1 MVIVCLTCGD
11 RGFDKVMINCDKCQ
25 DSPQHIYCLE
35 VTPEK
40 YFEKDF
46 SWVCDACKPVSVP
59 SKLCGSIDTKEVLN
73 THSGI
78 RSTKCHYNKNSKKKR
93 LKKKS
98 NRKKFTGSAAKTKVL
113 ICEGSPPEHEAK
125 GSENCDNVQKI
136 GNCSGQ
142 VLEDQVN
149 SSHDV
154 AASVKSLK
162 TSQIAASDP
171 SKINEDC
178 CYVAAQ
184 PIIDPTWRGSLSIMN
199 KDFSIISGLVAH
211 LSSLACAKVFEEAKL
226 LPMLLF
232 PDLVCRVDVWPKAF
246 ESCGPS
252 DQSIALYFFPDNKS
266 NEKDFDNLVVSMIQE
281 DLAMRAVLDNAELLV
296 FTSSVLPEQF
306 QRFQTKLYL
315 WGAFRGK
322 QSSPLTNDNAPGGL
336 AKPSTCSRQSPV
348 SPLSN
353 NLDCG
358 SESLYSVG
366 DSLI

>member
-1 MVIVCLTCGD
+1 MVTVCLTCGD
-11 RGFDKVMINCDKCQ
+11 RGFEKVTVNCSKCQ
-25 DSPQHIYCLE
+25 DSPQHIYCLD

-46 SWVCDACKPVSVP
+46 AWVCDECKPVSIP
-59 SKLCGSIDTKEVLN
+59 SKSHHN
-73 THSGI
+73 Q
-78 RSTKCHYNKNSKKKR
+78 NSKKKKR
-93 LKKKS
+93 KKLKKKS
-98 NRKKFTGSAAKTKVL
+98 NRKKFTGSVAKTKVQ

-125 GSENCDNVQKI
+125 GSENCDNVLKI
-136 GNCSGQ
+136 GNRSGQ

-149 SSHDV
+149 SSHDL
-154 AASVKSLK
+154 AASLK
-162 TSQIAASDP
+162 TPQIAASDP
-171 SKINEDC
+171 LKINED

-252 DQSIALYFFPDNKS
+252 DQSIALYFFPDSKS

-296 FTSSVLPEQF
+296 FTSSVLPKQF

-322 QSSPLTNDNAPGGL
+322 QSSPLTNDNAPRGEKDL
-336 AKPSTCSRQSPV
+336 TKPLPCCTQSPV

-353 NLDCG
+353 NVDCR
-358 SESLYSVG
+358 SESH
-366 DSLI
+366 